1 MKRSLYSLLVLSLFM
16 LTGCQEEAITETS
29 EPLYISGFAVSA
41 PVTQQFRSFKG
52 QVVPAEQTPIAFRVT
67 GEIQEV
73 LVKAGDVVK
82 QGQLIAKLEDSKA
95 KQSVNDA
102 KAQYSLA
109 SKQYQ
114 RGKELNRRA
123 MISKA
128 ELDELFA
135 NRELAKATFRSA
147 QNQLTYTHLVAPFSG
162 KVLDVYKEQFERAAA
177 GEPILNLYQ
186 NDKVYVRIDL
196 SDNVL
201 AMINPETNQD
211 SYHPV
216 TTFVG
221 LSDSYS
227 MEYLEH
233 TSEPNAQTQTY
244 EMYLTMPQPST
255 EILPGTSAT
264 VNVDMVEAGITSID
278 GYHVPVTVLQAGQ
291 KAGLFYVWI
300 IRDGQAVK
308 VPVTIRQ
315 INGEGAIVASG
326 ITQGDVLANSSLRKL
341 REGKKV
347 TLVENQQ

>member
-1 MKRSLYSLLVLSLFM
+1 MNRSLYSLVILATLM
-16 LTGCQEEAITETS
+16 LTGCQEETVKEVS
-29 EPLYISGFAVSA
+29 KPFYISGFTVDA

-82 QGQLIAKLEDSKA
+82 QGQLISKLENSKA
-95 KQSVNDA
+95 KQAVNDA
-102 KAQYSLA
+102 KAQYTLA

-114 RGKELNRRA
+114 RGKELNRRE

-135 NRELAKATFRSA
+135 NRELAQATYRSA
-147 QNQLTYTHLVAPFSG
+147 KNQLTYTHLVAPFNG

-201 AMINPETNQD
+201 AMINPETNSE
-211 SYHPV
+211 SYHPM

-221 LSDSYS
+221 LSDTYS
-227 MEYLEH
+227 MDYLEH
-233 TSEPNAQTQTY
+233 TSEPSEQTQTY
-244 EMYLTMPQPST
+244 EMYLTMPQPSI

-264 VNVDMVEAGITSID
+264 VNVDMVEAGISSID
-278 GYHVPVTVLQAGQ
+278 GYHVPVTALQAGQ
-291 KAGLFYVWI
+291 EAGLFYVWI
-300 IRDGQAVK
+300 IRDEKAER

-347 TLVENQQ
+347 ALVENQQ

>member
-1 MKRSLYSLLVLSLFM
+1 MDRSLYSLLALTLFM
-16 LTGCQEEAITETS
+16 LTGCQEETATEIS
-29 EPLYISGFAVSA
+29 EPLYISGFTVDA

-82 QGQLIAKLEDSKA
+82 QGQVIAKLEDSKV
-95 KQSVNDA
+95 KQAVNDA
-102 KAQYSLA
+102 KAQYTLA

-123 MISKA
+123 MISIS

-135 NRELAKATFRSA
+135 NKELAKATYRSA
-147 QNQLTYTHLVAPFSG
+147 KNQLTYTHLVAPFNG

-177 GEPILNLYQ
+177 GEPILSLYQ

-201 AMINPETNQD
+201 AMINPEINRD

-221 LSDSYS
+221 LSGSYS

-264 VNVDMVEAGITSID
+264 VNVDMVEAGIASID
-278 GYHVPVTVLQAGQ
+278 GYHVPVSVLQAGQ

-300 IRDGQAVK
+300 IRDGQATK
-308 VPVTIRQ
+308 VPVTIRK
-315 INGEGAIVASG
+315 IDGEGAIVASG
-326 ITQGDVLANSSLRKL
+326 VIQGDVLANSSLRKL
-341 REGKKV
+341 RENKKV

>member
-16 LTGCQEEAITETS
+16 LTGCQEEKVTETS
-29 EPLYISGFAVSA
+29 EPLYISGFTVGT

-82 QGQLIAKLEDSKA
+82 QGELIAKLEDSKV
-95 KQSVNDA
+95 KQAVNDA
-102 KAQYSLA
+102 KSQYSLA

-135 NRELAKATFRSA
+135 NRELAQATYRSA
-147 QNQLTYTHLVAPFSG
+147 KNHLTYTHLVAPFNG

-177 GEPILNLYQ
+177 GEPILSLYQ

-201 AMINPETNQD
+201 AMINPETNRD
-211 SYHPV
+211 SYYPV

>member
-1 MKRSLYSLLVLSLFM
+1 MNRSLYSLLVLTLFI
-16 LTGCQEEAITETS
+16 LTGCQEENTTEQS
-29 EPLYISGFAVSA
+29 KPLYISGFTVNA
-41 PVTQQFRSFKG
+41 PVTQEFRSFKG

-67 GEIQEV
+67 GEIEEV
-73 LVKAGDVVK
+73 LVKTGDVVK
-82 QGQLIAKLEDSKA
+82 QGQLVAKLEDSKV
-95 KQSVNDA
+95 KQAVNDA

-109 SKQYQ
+109 SKQYL

-135 NRELAKATFRSA
+135 NRELAQATYRA
-147 QNQLTYTHLVAPFSG
+147 AKNQLAYTHLVAPFNG

-177 GEPILNLYQ
+177 GEPIMNVYQ

-201 AMINPETNQD
+201 AMINPETNRD
-211 SYHPV
+211 SYHPT

-227 MEYLEH
+227 MKYLEH

-244 EMYLTMPQPST
+244 EMYLSMPQPNV

-278 GYHVPVTVLQAGQ
+278 GYQVPVTALQAGQ
-291 KAGLFYVWI
+291 KSGLFYVWI
-300 IRDGQAVK
+300 IRDGQATK
-308 VPVTIRQ
+308 VPVTIRK
-315 INGEGAIVASG
+315 ISGEGAIVSSG
-326 ITQGDVLANSSLRKL
+326 IKQGDVLANSNLRKL
-341 REGKKV
+341 RDGKKV
-347 TLVENQQ
+347 MLMENQH

>member
-1 MKRSLYSLLVLSLFM
+1 MKGKLFTVSAIALAV
-16 LTGCQEEAITETS
+16 LTGCQGDTQMVS
-29 EPLYISGFAVSA
+29 EHSLYVSSVSVGE
-41 PVTQQFRSFKG
+41 PVKSQFRAFKG
-52 QVVPAEQTPIAFRVT
+52 IVVPAEQTPIAFRFA
-67 GEIQEV
+67 GEIQHV

-82 QGQLIAKLEDSKA
+82 QGQLIAKLEDSKV
-95 KQSVNDA
+95 KQAVNDA

-135 NRELAKATFRSA
+135 NRELAQATYRSA

-162 KVLDVYKEQFERAAA
+162 KVLDVYKEQFGRAAA

-201 AMINPETNQD
+201 AMINPETNRD
-211 SYHPV
+211 SYHPL

-291 KAGLFYVWI
+291 KSGLFYVWI
-300 IRDGQAVK
+300 IRDGQAIK

-341 REGKKV
+341 REGKEV